1 MLACEKQGLFCWSAV
16 VAGITLLI
24 ATAAAH
30 AQPALFSETW
40 ESYTNGIT
48 PYGHWILDKGAWGNI
63 SDDGRDGGK
72 CFLVQPK
79 VQARLRH
86 KVDFSA
92 CKDIVLQ
99 GWLFDSGSDDSRKI
113 NRCILGLTDEAN
125 SATVT
130 NPLIRMGIGASGH
143 HLTYTIV
150 FYDRL
155 QAKNSILVDTKLP
168 SEKGWHFMR
177 LEILHDRT
185 VNYQVWNAAQ
195 TIEKKGSFGWAFDK
209 AKFNYVVVGSGQASP
224 GVAGW
229 DDIKAGSLEQLG
241 PAPRLPKAAP

>member
-1 MLACEKQGLFCWSAV
+1 MFACEKRGLFRWNTFVAV
-16 VAGITLLI
+16 IILL
-24 ATAAAH
+24 ATAVTQAE
-30 AQPALFSETW
+30 PLFSENW
-40 ESYTNGIT
+40 EAYTNAVT
-48 PYGHWILDKGAWGNI
+48 PYGHWILDKGGWGNI
-63 SDDGRDGGK
+63 SDNGRGGGK
-72 CFLVQPK
+72 CYFVEPHVQS
-79 VQARLRH
+79 RLRH

-99 GWLFDSGSDDSRKI
+99 GWLFDSGTGDNHQM
-113 NRCILGLTDEAN
+113 NRCVLGLADAAN

-150 FYDRL
+150 FYDHL
-155 QAKNSILVDTKLP
+155 QSKTSILVDTKLP

-209 AKFNYVVVGSGQASP
+209 AKFNCVIVGSGQATP
-224 GVAGW
+224 GVVGW
-229 DDIKAGSLEQLG
+229 DDIQAGSLEQIG
-241 PAPRLPKAAP
+241 PPRSLPQAAP